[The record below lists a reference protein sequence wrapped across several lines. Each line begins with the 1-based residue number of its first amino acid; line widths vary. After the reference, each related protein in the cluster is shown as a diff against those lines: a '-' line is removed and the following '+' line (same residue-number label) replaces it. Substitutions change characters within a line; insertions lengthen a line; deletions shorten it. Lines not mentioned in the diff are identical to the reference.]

1 MNQQK
6 HPCGVLTKTE
16 RNLSRY
22 TTNQRIPFGCRGGG
36 GSGDVMVVRGD
47 DDVVFGGVN
56 GAGDDID
63 GGGGLPWRLWWRRWV
78 VEARGG
84 GDRIDPGRIY
94 LFIILGHAGK
104 SPPEKFS
111 GGGGVAVAENRWP
124 AGGDGMRGERV
135 NWWGVSGKTEKLSG
149 MSFHIKLL

>member
-16 RNLSRY
+16 RNLSCY

-63 GGGGLPWRLWWRRWV
+63 GGGGLPCRLWWRRWV

-94 LFIILGHAGK
+94 LFIILGLVGK

-111 GGGGVAVAENRWP
+111 GGGGVAVAGNRWP

-135 NWWGVSGKTEKLSG
+135 NW
-149 MSFHIKLL
+149 